1 MRPERAARLVVGLL
15 LLLLVIAPL
24 FTSGVDLLV
33 DWLWFGQEGF
43 RSVYLTILKSQIT
56 LSSLAGIGFMAVAG
70 LNLLV
75 ARKLAGRHA
84 FRVHGETVELPMLD
98 QFRVVLRWVIW
109 GGTVLVGYLV
119 GDWGASH
126 WLDYQLAQHAIPMGE
141 SDPLFGIDLS
151 FYLFRLPFQ
160 WFLYHWA
167 LVTLILCL
175 LGAVF
180 LYLVEGGIWVTPRGP
195 AVGRYARA
203 HFCALGRSEEHTSEL
218 QSHVNL
224 VCRLLLEKTKT
235 KSKASTF
242 GFVFVA
248 GGALWLTLHVN

>member
-24 FTSGVDLLV
+24 FANGVDLLV

-43 RSVYLTILKSQIT
+43 RGIYLTILKSQIT

-75 ARKLAGRHA
+75 ARSLAGRHA
-84 FRVHGETVELPMLD
+84 FRVHGETVDLPMLD
-98 QFRVVLRWVIW
+98 QFRVIFRWVIW

-195 AVGRYARA
+195 GSGATRALTSARSA
-203 HFCALGRSEEHTSEL
+203 RSSL
-218 QSHVNL
+218 
-224 VCRLLLEKTKT
+224 C
-235 KSKASTF
+235 
-242 GFVFVA
+242 
-248 GGALWLTLHVN
+248 